1 MVEGKKDAF
10 TYKILKIIRN
20 KNNCIIIRIQDFGQ
34 GGTRILGTKI
44 LSKFRNK
51 KIENRYNI
59 CGRIGQTPYKE

>member
-1 MVEGKKDAF
+1 MVEGKRDAF

-44 LSKFRNK
+44 LSKLKRNEK
-51 KIENRYNI
+51 KVQDLRFEKTIVF
-59 CGRIGQTPYKE
+59 P